1 MLLSVI
7 SGGKS
12 LQHVSLKQ
20 LIRLMRLLQS
30 KTANYEVGMR
40 CIKCNLFKNFMKTYL
55 TWSNQLLRL
64 NKIYE
69 LRDFIS

>member
-7 SGGKS
+7 GGGKT

-20 LIRLMRLLQS
+20 LIRLIKLLQS

-40 CIKCNLFKNFMKTYL
+40 CIKYNLFKNVMKTYL
-55 TWSNQLLRL
+55 TGSNELLRL
-64 NKIYE
+64 NKI
-69 LRDFIS
+69 

>member
-7 SGGKS
+7 RGGKT

-20 LIRLMRLLQS
+20 LIRLIKSLQS

-40 CIKCNLFKNFMKTYL
+40 CIKYNLFKNVMKTYL
-55 TWSNQLLRL
+55 TGSNELLRL
-64 NKIYE
+64 KKFE
-69 LRDFIS
+69 MKM